1 MQKNATPTGPPTNQ
15 GFGPLPPASWRKDMD
30 IEPGT
35 LVLITSG
42 PDAGFGGTFECEW
55 INPLSGELVYVVL
68 ANPADDDGDVY
79 YAPSIKRFGKTS
91 SSKKNS
97 S

>member
-1 MQKNATPTGPPTNQ
+1 
-15 GFGPLPPASWRKDMD
+15 MD

-35 LVLITSG
+35 LVEITSG
-42 PDAGFGGTFECEW
+42 SDTGFCGVFECEW
-55 INPLSGELVYVVL
+55 INQQGELVYVVL

-79 YAPSIKRFGKTS
+79 YAPSIKKFGKTS